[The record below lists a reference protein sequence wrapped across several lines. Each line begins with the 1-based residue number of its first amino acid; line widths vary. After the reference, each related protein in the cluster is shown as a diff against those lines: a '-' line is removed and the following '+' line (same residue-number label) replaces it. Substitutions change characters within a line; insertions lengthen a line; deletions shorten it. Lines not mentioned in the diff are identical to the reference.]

1 MRRHSTRRTKKMRR
15 HHTRKNKI
23 GGMPTGKKTTTHKT
37 HKRNTPHKTHA
48 SKTRTT
54 SLHPKS
60 QSQSQSQSQ
69 SMDNYF
75 LNGTQSSEEKSQI
88 IGIVSSAGLSQNTQ
102 DNIFNSIGQ
111 GATADDVKQEV
122 DEYVRVTQS
131 PFIEIDGNK
140 SLEETKSYQEVV
152 TWGNH
157 HPSITKETLDAS
169 MPEPLSLSELK
180 SATPDLESQQVK
192 PTTLF
197 ELVQSSFK
205 NKYEY
210 DLSPEELTLLDALTS
225 ENYLEMHQMFD
236 SFFETK
242 KKEDEFELLDPS
254 NFDIVVLVHGQTD
267 PHSPPIDMN
276 YFSNIEMHM
285 VVPETIVVNVEF
297 NPNPKHGERGYDDII
312 NKAFNNDLFV
322 FNKYG
327 KDNARMCPSMLQGV
341 SNLDTAVTKDAM
353 GFYMRLDDGT
363 LFKIADFNCTYKYEE
378 FDILKPSMH
387 PDDIN
392 MRFNYS
398 LIFISKLARLISN
411 ILKGAHSEETAGTQP
426 LLKITQ
432 LSCRPYL
439 VDTEISPNIKNIW
452 TALLMLGNTN
462 VAIMD
467 GYVTLNTN
475 AGSDFVSKG
484 HSLSPQYSASQSASV
499 RQQPD
504 EQSKLDYV
512 VEKIKS
518 IASRILRI
526 KTYSGIK
533 EHVKTR
539 QKIKIIHQL
548 IRYIKMINFEF
559 AKRGLPVPDGATMI
573 STLDDRDEYPDEFWL
588 KDKPYTIGP
597 IVSPLPSASQSS
609 LKDAKDCEWDDCEPS
624 QEIRIHVSSQGVAA
638 AAAKSPTIKQAWPEN
653 PPSPIHPQETGSE
666 QKYPRNNKKQ
676 RTKFKFLPEEPGA
689 YLGSSSSSSS
699 ANTL

>member
-1 MRRHSTRRTKKMRR
+1 MNKTNKARQNNKTRTKKMRR
-15 HHTRKNKI
+15 HRTRKNKI
-23 GGMPTGKKTTTHKT
+23 GGMPTEKKTHRHKT
-37 HKRNTPHKTHA
+37 HKRNAPHKTHA
-48 SKTRTT
+48 SKPRTKKM
-54 SLHPKS
+54 P
-60 QSQSQSQSQ
+60 SQ
-69 SMDNYF
+69 SMEDYF

-102 DNIFNSIGQ
+102 DNIFNNIGQ

-122 DEYVRVTQS
+122 DEFVRVTQS

-140 SLEETKSYQEVV
+140 SVEDTQSYQEVV
-152 TWGNH
+152 TWGKH
-157 HPSITKETLDAS
+157 HPSITKGTLDAS

-180 SATPDLESQQVK
+180 SATPDLESQPLK

-210 DLSPEELTLLDALTS
+210 DLSPEEFHLLHALTS
-225 ENYLEMHQMFD
+225 ENYLEIHQMFD

-242 KKEDEFELLDPS
+242 KEENGFELLDPS

-276 YFSNIEMHM
+276 DFPNIEMHM

-341 SNLDTAVTKDAM
+341 SNLDPPVTKKAM
-353 GFYMRLDDGT
+353 GFYMRLDDGR
-363 LFKIADFNCTYKYEE
+363 LFKIADFNCTYNYEE
-378 FDILKPSMH
+378 FDIRKPSMH
-387 PDDIN
+387 PEDVN

-398 LIFISKLARLISN
+398 LRFINKLARLISN
-411 ILKGAHSEETAGTQP
+411 ILKGAHSEDTAGAQP

-439 VDTEISPNIKNIW
+439 VDTEISPNIINIW
-452 TALLMLGNTN
+452 TALLMLGSTN
-462 VAIMD
+462 VAIMN

-484 HSLSPQYSASQSASV
+484 HSLSPQYSDSQSASV

-504 EQSKLDYV
+504 EQSKLDYI

-518 IASRILRI
+518 MANRIVMI
-526 KTYSGIK
+526 KTHSGVR
-533 EHVKTR
+533 EDVKMR

-573 STLDDRDEYPDEFWL
+573 STLDDLDIYPDEFWL
-588 KDKPYTIGP
+588 KENSYAIG
-597 IVSPLPSASQSS
+597 SPSQSS
-609 LKDAKDCEWDDCEPS
+609 LKDAQDCEWDDCEPS
-624 QEIRIHVSSQGVAA
+624 QEDRVHVSSQGAPVTAA
-638 AAAKSPTIKQAWPEN
+638 RPSTIKQAWTEN
-653 PPSPIHPQETGSE
+653 PPSPIHPRETGAE
-666 QKYPRNNKKQ
+666 PKYPRNKKQ
-676 RTKFKFLPEEPGA
+676 RFKFSSDEPGA
-689 YLGSSSSSSS
+689 YLGSSSSSS
-699 ANTL
+699 ADTL